1 MSDCIFCKIVNREI
15 PATIV
20 YEDECVLAFNDI
32 NPVAP
37 VHVLVIPKQHI
48 ESVSQLNK
56 ENSGILSNIYLAINK
71 IAEKLGVKGNGFRV
85 IVNNGKDGGQV
96 VYHLHFHL
104 IGGKSL
110 GNLIL

>member
-1 MSDCIFCKIVNREI
+1 MSDCIFCKIINREI

-56 ENSGILSNIYLAINK
+56 EKSGILSNIYLAINK